1 MAYSVG
7 MISLGCEKNRVD
19 AEMMMARLR
28 EAGFA
33 LKDDAAGADAAI
45 VNTCGFIES
54 AKAESIEEIL
64 ELAKLKKEGK
74 IRALIVT
81 GCMAERYREEVR
93 RELPEAD
100 AVCGIGADGDIAE
113 IVRRALEGEHPEVF
127 PEKEKLPLEGKRVR
141 STPPYY
147 TYLKIAEGCDNR
159 CAYCAIPMIRGP
171 YRSREPEHIVKEA
184 GELAASGVKELILIA
199 QDVTRYGKDL
209 HDGSR
214 LPELLRRLCRI
225 DGLRWIRL
233 LYCYPDAITD
243 ELLDVMASE
252 KKIVKYMDLPLQH
265 CSHEV
270 LRAMHRAGSRGELTE
285 LIAKIRACVP
295 GIVLR
300 TTMMV
305 GFPGETADDFNELCE
320 FAKEIKFERLG
331 CFAFSQEEGTAAYDM
346 EGQIPQEEKERRR
359 DILMEQQQ
367 TIMQRWGESRVG
379 QTVEVLVEGYDRYAG
394 CWFGRSAADAPEVD
408 GRVFFTAQGGKPRAG
423 EFRKVLLT
431 ECLDCDMLGELVG

>member
-1 MAYSVG
+1 
-7 MISLGCEKNRVD
+7 
-19 AEMMMARLR
+19 
-28 EAGFA
+28 
-33 LKDDAAGADAAI
+33 
-45 VNTCGFIES
+45 
-54 AKAESIEEIL
+54 
-64 ELAKLKKEGK
+64 
-74 IRALIVT
+74 
-81 GCMAERYREEVR
+81 
-93 RELPEAD
+93 
-100 AVCGIGADGDIAE
+100 
-113 IVRRALEGEHPEVF
+113 
-127 PEKEKLPLEGKRVR
+127 
-141 STPPYY
+141 
-147 TYLKIAEGCDNR
+147 
-159 CAYCAIPMIRGP
+159 MIRGP
-171 YRSREPEHIVKEA
+171 YRSRELEHVVKEA
-184 GELAASGVKELILIA
+184 EELAAAGVKELILIA

-243 ELLDVMASE
+243 ELLDVMANE

-270 LRAMHRAGSRGELTE
+270 LRAMHRAGSRRELTE
-285 LIAKIRACVP
+285 LIAKIRARVP

-346 EGQIPQEEKERRR
+346 EDQIPQEEKERRR